1 MVNGWLCLFSFLFF
15 SFLFFPPH
23 SPRVDFAYV
32 RRRGIVGWNR
42 VAGGLLENFG
52 MHVFNFFSIFSFVL
66 L

>member
-1 MVNGWLCLFSFLFF
+1 MGGFVFFFFLFFLFSFF
-15 SFLFFPPH
+15 SPT
-23 SPRVDFAYV
+23 SPRVGFAYV